1 MDSKRLFALGSALG
15 FLLWL
20 FPEPA
25 VAAAPAKSSEWAG
38 IVEAAKKE
46 GRVVMMGPVG
56 ADVRDAFTLGF
67 QKKYPEIRVDYS
79 GMPGASVAPKLLAE
93 LRARRYITDLVV
105 AGTTTAL
112 QSLQPVN
119 AIVPM
124 QPFLVGPESQDQ
136 SKWRGGKFHFSDN
149 AGRYNLV
156 YGMRVQVAFVA
167 NPEMVPQGKIKG
179 WKDLLHPEWK
189 GKIASL
195 NPRRAGAGLDLA
207 TFWYTNEKLGL
218 GKNFIKQLYGSQ
230 EIFFSNDERQ
240 LLDFVA
246 RGRYPIAIGPSGVLA
261 FEFMSKG
268 LPVTLVGSGSLQEG
282 GFVTASNGTITVP
295 YNAPRPN
302 AAKLYLDYLLSREGQ
317 SAWSKASGLSSL
329 RQDVPRDHIP
339 DVLIP
344 KEGVKYQE
352 NHTEPYVIL
361 RDDIVEFLDSV
372 IPR

>member
-1 MDSKRLFALGSALG
+1 MKLRSALFAT
-15 FLLWL
+15 LLT
-20 FPEPA
+20 
-25 VAAAPAKSSEWAG
+25 AAASLAG
-38 IVEAAKKE
+38 FSLAAAASAPQASDWEKTVEAAKKD

-56 ADVRDAFTLGF
+56 ADVRDAFTQGF

-119 AIVPM
+119 GIVPM
-124 QPFLVGPESQDQ
+124 QPFLVGPESQNP
-136 SKWRGGKFHFSDN
+136 SKWRGGKLHFSDN
-149 AGRYNLV
+149 AEKYNLV
-156 YGMRVQVAFVA
+156 YGSRVQVAFIA
-167 NPEMVPQGKIKG
+167 NREIVPAGKIKA
-179 WKDLLHPEWK
+179 WRNLLNPEWK

-195 NPRRAGAGLDLA
+195 NPRRAGAGLDIA

-218 GKNFIKQLYGSQ
+218 GKNFIRQFYSGQ

-261 FEFMSKG
+261 FEFKSKG
-268 LPVTLVGSGSLQEG
+268 LPIELVGSAGLQEG
-282 GFVTASNGTITVP
+282 GFVTASNGTIMVP

-317 SAWSKASGLSSL
+317 LAWSKASGLASYRL
-329 RQDVPRDHIP
+329 DVPKDHIP
-339 DVLIP
+339 DILVP
-344 KEGVKYQE
+344 KEGAKYQE
-352 NHTEPYVIL
+352 NYTEAYVL
-361 RDDIVEFLDSV
+361 RRDEIVDFLDT
-372 IPR
+372 ILPR

>member
-1 MDSKRLFALGSALG
+1 MKLRSALFATLLAAGSLAAFSRAL
-15 FLLWL
+15 
-20 FPEPA
+20 
-25 VAAAPAKSSEWAG
+25 AASHPQASDWEKT
-38 IVEAAKKE
+38 VEAAKKD

-56 ADVRDAFTLGF
+56 ADVRDAFTQGF

-124 QPFLVGPESQDQ
+124 QPFLVGPESQDT
-136 SKWRGGKFHFSDN
+136 SKWRGGKFNFSDN
-149 AGRYNLV
+149 AQKYNLV
-156 YGMRVQVAFVA
+156 YGSRVQVAFIANREVVA
-167 NPEMVPQGKIKG
+167 SGKIKA
-179 WKDLLHPEWK
+179 WRDLLNPEWK

-195 NPRRAGAGLDLA
+195 NPRRAGAGLDIA

-218 GKNFIKQLYGSQ
+218 GKNFMRQFYGQ
-230 EIFFSNDERQ
+230 EVFFSNDERQ

-261 FEFMSKG
+261 FEFRSKG
-268 LPVTLVGSGSLQEG
+268 LPIELVGSAGLQEG
-282 GFVTASNGTITVP
+282 GFVTGSNGTIMVP
-295 YNAPRPN
+295 YNAPRPD

-317 SAWSKASGLSSL
+317 LAWSKATGLASL
-329 RQDVPRDHIP
+329 RVDVPKDHIP
-339 DVLIP
+339 EILVP

-352 NHTEPYVIL
+352 NYKEAYVKM
-361 RDDIVEFLDSV
+361 RDEIVDFLDTML
-372 IPR
+372 PR